1 MVTTDDLKYCL
12 EKGIISLPDIQSII
26 EMERKKELLAK
37 HPYQPWQGK
46 NGSWYVYL
54 PDKERGRILK
64 KRKTKEGIENRR
76 QATLQPSYFYWLF
89 KHFFDYLFIKS
100 NHTIERRDWISG

>member
-1 MVTTDDLKYCL
+1 MITTDDLKYCL

-26 EMERKKELLAK
+26 EMEKKKELLAK

-64 KRKTKEGIENRR
+64 KRKTKEGIEKVR
-76 QATLQPSYFYWLF
+76 QATL
-89 KHFFDYLFIKS
+89 
-100 NHTIERRDWISG
+100 

>member
-54 PDKERGRILK
+54 PDKER
-64 KRKTKEGIENRR
+64 